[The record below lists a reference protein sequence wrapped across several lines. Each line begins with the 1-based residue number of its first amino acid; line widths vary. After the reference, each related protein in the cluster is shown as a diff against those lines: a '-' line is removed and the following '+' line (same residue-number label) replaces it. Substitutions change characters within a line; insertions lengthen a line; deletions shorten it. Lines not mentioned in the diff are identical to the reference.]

1 MYLRWDV
8 YTYTSVILCL
18 LSIAYIVIPYILG
31 EAFIPSICNT
41 QLYVC
46 SIISFFFS
54 LILVLKSRK
63 TYINILINKD
73 ETEDNSTDMHT
84 NYDLSRKKDVNTELP
99 FSTESS
105 FLNHVYW
112 SVKVI
117 YIIFMVLITLSF
129 YDFNIA
135 EINQCKFIYSYQML
149 GFVFISFVV
158 SLIRTSRIETDKI
171 KHSILV

>member
-8 YTYTSVILCL
+8 YTYTSAILCL
-18 LSIAYIVIPYILG
+18 LCIGYIVTPYILG

-46 SIISFFFS
+46 SIISVFFS

-63 TYINILINKD
+63 TFINILINAEESQD
-73 ETEDNSTDMHT
+73 DSI
-84 NYDLSRKKDVNTELP
+84 SRKKNVETELP

-112 SVKVI
+112 SVKVV
-117 YIIFMVLITLSF
+117 YIIFMVLVMLSL
-129 YDFNIA
+129 YNFNIP
-135 EINQCKFIYSYQML
+135 EINQCKFVYSYQMI
-149 GFVFISFVV
+149 GFVFISLVV

-171 KHSILV
+171 KHSMLV

>member
-1 MYLRWDV
+1 
-8 YTYTSVILCL
+8 
-18 LSIAYIVIPYILG
+18 
-31 EAFIPSICNT
+31 
-41 QLYVC
+41 
-46 SIISFFFS
+46 
-54 LILVLKSRK
+54 VLKSRK